1 MTFLAP
7 NDDFGPVNG
16 LELIAHQR
24 IFLVASIA
32 VLALIL
38 VREYEK
44 LLNDFARMAPR
55 LLMLLEVVGAVA
67 LGYVTITMAYQTENE
82 APQFLMNQITRSTL
96 LLGTTLLVFGV
107 LLLLLPHNELLRP
120 ATSFKGRMLGVT
132 LFLVVVLGHAAVVY
146 CMGASLD
153 LVFGQSLADAI
164 GITTAYALVAIFF
177 ITVFYH
183 FLVGNVPSITI
194 MRSRMRSLSSHSY
207 LFVYTVLAA
216 ILILALCALLAA
228 FFIQDM
234 RNSDDDGAEDGSLV
248 ASIVFLALTGALVV
262 LLSWFLL
269 SRRTC
274 CHSHD
279 ERQREMENSRH
290 ATDDAVLDMSNS
302 SVHIREDLNQP
313 EWDTTDMAPVA
324 ETALDQRTLQKQ
336 ERKEAKLRQQQ
347 EKERAKQEK
356 ERAKQE
362 RKAAAHARTAA
373 SSVNHD
379 NIPPPPPPP
388 SALAS
393 GSPAPLAMT
402 TMTVSETE
410 TDSSSLHPPPPPPAA
425 PAAPAVS
432 RGGAPPPPPPG
443 PAPDLVH
450 SPAPVVAMPVAAPS
464 ASPAPVTTTSTTTSP
479 ASRPAMTMAEA
490 AAARAQERRSTS
502 SAFGRN
508 TSVPTPPPLDS
519 TLASPATT
527 SSANRTRG
535 APVSQPPAFPAAAMA
550 AAANARASTETPEP
564 VDPSSFPPPPP
575 ALPTDDRATPPA
587 SPGPEETPA
596 SPAGLAAALAA
607 ARRSGQLRSSTGS
620 TAAMPPPAGAR
631 SSDSG
636 NTAAAAPEPG
646 SGAVLRGLT
655 RRSSNS
661 TGRKRRHMRGGSAG
675 GSGSASSL
683 GIGTIALAVSKF
695 LSLRDEYDSEE
706 DFDENNRWDYWDEE
720 SGTGFSR
727 EPTTA
732 GASTIGELA
741 TISTAA
747 MVAGADQVTP
757 EEAAEAIA
765 SRPPHWQTLLEKE
778 FAHRFLV
785 DSDSVQLNIEPG
797 REGGYL
803 VTISYRA
810 SPSTNITKQQFENFV
825 DSTVFDKWPGAD
837 NLVISGFTLL

>member
-550 AAANARASTETPEP
+550 AAGNAGGCETGAPR
-564 VDPSSFPPPPP
+564 VRLADDVVAGDARVLSSGGGVGTLVLRPN
-575 ALPTDDRATPPA
+575 A
-587 SPGPEETPA
+587 EEVE
-596 SPAGLAAALAA
+596 
-607 ARRSGQLRSSTGS
+607 RRSW
-620 TAAMPPPAGAR
+620 AR
-631 SSDSG
+631 
-636 NTAAAAPEPG
+636 AAAASAMVIAGREAG
-646 SGAVLRGLT
+646 EVVVDVVVTGAGDADGAATGIATTGAGEWTRSGAGP
-655 RRSSNS
+655 
-661 TGRKRRHMRGGSAG
+661 GGG
-675 GSGSASSL
+675 GGGAPPRL
-683 GIGTIALAVSKF
+683 
-695 LSLRDEYDSEE
+695 
-706 DFDENNRWDYWDEE
+706 
-720 SGTGFSR
+720 
-727 EPTTA
+727 TA
-732 GASTIGELA
+732 GAAGAAGGGGGGCSEEESVSVSDTVMVVIARGAGLPEARADGGGGGGGMLSWLTELA
-741 TISTAA
+741 A
-747 MVAGADQVTP
+747 V
-757 EEAAEAIA
+757 
-765 SRPPHWQTLLEKE
+765 
-778 FAHRFLV
+778 
-785 DSDSVQLNIEPG
+785 
-797 REGGYL
+797 
-803 VTISYRA
+803 RA
-810 SPSTNITKQQFENFV
+810 
-825 DSTVFDKWPGAD
+825 
-837 NLVISGFTLL
+837 